1 MSESLRQFNLKRKRS
16 IVQHRIKTILCYVVD
31 NYKLLVADG
40 TKYDLL
46 RIKETSTYKIEDYL
60 SNELVDKY
68 LKMNLHLINDS
79 ELNKIIITK
88 QSEEQYVDFIEGKS
102 RPDKIDI
109 YITNLNINRYL
120 EDTPIQ
126 PYFAIE
132 CKRIR
137 KQSCMKEYVSD
148 IRKFCNREYR
158 LTRLPL
164 EGQIAFIEN
173 VEYSID
179 YISTEINKE
188 LELQNDITT
197 KKYLDKELLHSKFND
212 SYHSIHLK
220 NFSPY
225 SPYSIY
231 HLFLNYSSIVN

>member
-1 MSESLRQFNLKRKRS
+1 MSDSLRQFNLKRKHS
-16 IVQHRIKTILCYVVD
+16 IVQHRIKTILCYVID

-40 TKYDLL
+40 IKYDLSK
-46 RIKETSTYKIEDYL
+46 IKETSTYKIEDYL
-60 SNELVDKY
+60 SNELVDNY
-68 LKMNLHLINDS
+68 LKMNLHLINNS
-79 ELNKIIITK
+79 QLNKIIMTK
-88 QSEEQYVDFIEGKS
+88 QSEELYTDAIDK
-102 RPDKIDI
+102 RDKPDKIDI
-109 YITNLNINRYL
+109 YITNLNMNRFL
-120 EDTPIQ
+120 EDNPVQ

-137 KQSCMKEYVSD
+137 KQSCIKEYVSD

-173 VEYSID
+173 PEYNAD
-179 YISTEINKE
+179 YVSTEINKE

-197 KKYLDKELLHSKFND
+197 KKYLDRELLHSEFND

-220 NFSPY
+220 NFSPN

-231 HLFLNYSSIVN
+231 HLFFDYSSTVK

>member
-1 MSESLRQFNLKRKRS
+1 
-16 IVQHRIKTILCYVVD
+16 
-31 NYKLLVADG
+31 LVADG
-40 TKYDLL
+40 SKYNLST
-46 RIKETSTYKIEDYL
+46 IKETSTYKIEDYI

-88 QSEEQYVDFIEGKS
+88 QSEELYIHAIDKKEK
-102 RPDKIDI
+102 PDKIDI
-109 YITNLNINRYL
+109 YITNLNLNELL
-120 EDTPIQ
+120 EGNSPQ

-137 KQSCMKEYVSD
+137 KHSCIKEYVSD

-158 LTRLPL
+158 LTRLPF

-173 VEYSID
+173 PEFNVEYV
-179 YISTEINKE
+179 STEINKE
-188 LELQNDITT
+188 LKLQNDISTR
-197 KKYLDKELLHSKFND
+197 KYLEKELLLSGFND

-220 NFSPY
+220 NFTPY
-225 SPYSIY
+225 NPFDIY
-231 HLFLNYSSIVN
+231 HLFLNYSSIVS